1 MSKSTYMR
9 FLNRQFATP
18 QSEPIP
24 DAGQVANSAGGYS
37 FQLNPYEQLQ
47 RFLIL
52 GSEGGTYYSKEQE
65 LTRHN
70 AKNVLDLIQQ
80 DGASVVKMVQ
90 EISNEGRAPKNT
102 PAIFTLALATCADDL
117 ATRQLALEALP
128 SVCRTGSHLFE
139 FVGYVNGLRG
149 WGRNLKRG
157 VAKWYTE
164 QPLEQM
170 VYQAVKYRQREG
182 WSHADVLR
190 LAHVKPRSIAQD
202 SVFGWIT
209 KEVTPD
215 WATAPHPP
223 DDRALRLIWGFQQA
237 QTAQT
242 VQQVVSLIDEYDLT
256 REMLPTSFLNEAVV
270 WEHLLNK
277 MPMTAMIR
285 NLGNMSKAGLLQ
297 PLSGSE
303 AMVVERLS
311 DEKRLRKA
319 RVHPLSVLSA
329 LRVYAKGHGLR
340 GQGKWTPSNLVLEAL
355 ETAFQLA
362 FKTVEPT
369 KKRTLLALDVSGSMS
384 TGMIAGIEGLTPREG
399 SAAMAMVTAHT
410 EPYHHFIG
418 FGHELVP
425 LKITSKMDL
434 LRVTKTIEALP
445 MGGTDCALPMIYARK
460 KRIDVDTFIVYTDSE
475 TWYGDIHPVQA
486 LQEYRQAS
494 GIPARLIVV
503 GMTAT
508 PFSIADPRDRGM
520 LDVVGF
526 DSAAPSVMSLFSKG
540 AI

>member
-1 MSKSTYMR
+1 MSKLPYIR
-9 FLNRQFATP
+9 FLKQQVVTP

-37 FQLNPYEQLQ
+37 FPINPYEQLR

-52 GSEGGTYYSKEQE
+52 GSEGGTYYIKEQE
-65 LTRHN
+65 LTRQH
-70 AKNVLDLIQQ
+70 AQNVIALIER
-80 DGASVVKMVQ
+80 DGAGVVKMVQ
-90 EISNEGRAPKNT
+90 EISNDGRAPKNT
-102 PAIFTLALATCADDL
+102 PAIFALALATCADEL
-117 ATRQLALEALP
+117 ATRQLALDALP
-128 SVCRTGSHLFE
+128 SVCRTGTHLFE
-139 FVGYVNGLRG
+139 FVGYVNSLRG

-215 WATAPHPP
+215 WVNAPHPP
-223 DDRALRLIWGFQQA
+223 DDRALQLIWGFQQA

-256 REMLPTSFLNEAVV
+256 REMIPTQFLNETVV
-270 WEHLLNK
+270 WEHLLSK
-277 MPMTAMIR
+277 MPVTAMIR
-285 NLGNMSKAGLLQ
+285 NLGNMSKVGLLQ
-297 PLSGSE
+297 PLSQSE
-303 AMVVERLS
+303 SVVVERLT

-329 LRVYAKGHGLR
+329 LRVYAKGYSLR
-340 GQGKWTPSNLVLEAL
+340 GQSKWTPSSLVTDAL

-362 FKTVEPT
+362 FQTVEPT
-369 KKRTLLALDVSGSMS
+369 KKRTLLALDVSASMS
-384 TGMIAGIEGLTPREG
+384 IGSIAGIDGITPREG
-399 SAAMAMVTAHT
+399 SAAMAMVAARI
-410 EPYHHFIG
+410 EPQHHFVG

-434 LRVTKTIEALP
+434 SQVMKTIEALP
-445 MGGTDCALPMIYARK
+445 MGGTDCALPMIYARE
-460 KRIDVDTFIVYTDSE
+460 KRMDVDTFIIYTDNE
-475 TWYGDIHPVQA
+475 TWYGNIHPVQA
-486 LQEYRQAS
+486 LQEYRQAR
-494 GIPARLIVV
+494 GIAARLIVV
-503 GMTAT
+503 GMTGNS
-508 PFSIADPRDRGM
+508 FSIADPRDGGM

-526 DSAAPSVMSLFSKG
+526 DSAAPNVMSLFSKG